1 MSRIPEDLR
10 YSSTHQWARPGA
22 DGLVVVGITDHAQ
35 EALGDVLF
43 CELPAV
49 GTRFAAGEQSGTV
62 ESLKAAYEVYAPV
75 AGEVVAL
82 NEALN
87 NVAVGYHGHGVAIGR
102 RAHHLLRR
110 EGATKTDFVVEHHG
124 LPQILRKLCYQRAKV
139 NIRPW
144 PRCEGADKQQRL
156 VGKGRLRE
164 RAVSACRECCNG
176 KNQLDNAC
184 HLLAL

>member
-62 ESLKAAYEVYAPV
+62 ESLKAASEVYAPV
-75 AGEVVAL
+75 TGEVVAL
-82 NEALN
+82 NEALAN
-87 NVAVGYHGHGVAIGR
+87 TPELVNEAPYGEGWFYQLRAADPGELDTLLDASGYTAMVG
-102 RAHHLLRR
+102 
-110 EGATKTDFVVEHHG
+110 GA
-124 LPQILRKLCYQRAKV
+124 
-139 NIRPW
+139 
-144 PRCEGADKQQRL
+144 
-156 VGKGRLRE
+156 
-164 RAVSACRECCNG
+164 
-176 KNQLDNAC
+176 
-184 HLLAL
+184 

>member
-62 ESLKAAYEVYAPV
+62 ESLKAASEVYAPV
-75 AGEVVAL
+75 TGEVVAL
-82 NEALN
+82 NEALAN
-87 NVAVGYHGHGVAIGR
+87 TPELVNEAPYGEGWFYKLRAADPGELDTLLDAGGYTAMVG
-102 RAHHLLRR
+102 
-110 EGATKTDFVVEHHG
+110 GA
-124 LPQILRKLCYQRAKV
+124 
-139 NIRPW
+139 
-144 PRCEGADKQQRL
+144 
-156 VGKGRLRE
+156 
-164 RAVSACRECCNG
+164 
-176 KNQLDNAC
+176 
-184 HLLAL
+184 

>member
-22 DGLVVVGITDHAQ
+22 DGLVGVGITDHAQ

-62 ESLKAAYEVYAPV
+62 ESLKAASEVYAPV

-82 NEALN
+82 NEALAN
-87 NVAVGYHGHGVAIGR
+87 TPELVNEAPYGEGWFYQLRAADPVELDALLDASGYAAMVG
-102 RAHHLLRR
+102 
-110 EGATKTDFVVEHHG
+110 GA
-124 LPQILRKLCYQRAKV
+124 
-139 NIRPW
+139 
-144 PRCEGADKQQRL
+144 
-156 VGKGRLRE
+156 
-164 RAVSACRECCNG
+164 
-176 KNQLDNAC
+176 
-184 HLLAL
+184 

>member
-62 ESLKAAYEVYAPV
+62 ESLKAASEVYAPV
-75 AGEVVAL
+75 TGEVVAL
-82 NEALN
+82 NEALAN
-87 NVAVGYHGHGVAIGR
+87 TPELVNEAPYGEGWFYQLRAADPGELDTLLDAGGYTAMVG
-102 RAHHLLRR
+102 
-110 EGATKTDFVVEHHG
+110 GA
-124 LPQILRKLCYQRAKV
+124 
-139 NIRPW
+139 
-144 PRCEGADKQQRL
+144 
-156 VGKGRLRE
+156 
-164 RAVSACRECCNG
+164 
-176 KNQLDNAC
+176 
-184 HLLAL
+184 

>member
-10 YSSTHQWARPGA
+10 YSSTHQWARLGA

-62 ESLKAAYEVYAPV
+62 ESLKAASEVYAPV

-82 NEALN
+82 NEALAN
-87 NVAVGYHGHGVAIGR
+87 TPELVNEAPYGEGWFYQLRAADPGELDTLLDASGYTAMVG
-102 RAHHLLRR
+102 
-110 EGATKTDFVVEHHG
+110 GA
-124 LPQILRKLCYQRAKV
+124 
-139 NIRPW
+139 
-144 PRCEGADKQQRL
+144 
-156 VGKGRLRE
+156 
-164 RAVSACRECCNG
+164 
-176 KNQLDNAC
+176 
-184 HLLAL
+184 